1 MDCSS
6 EMTEIKHTARR
17 YLLGELTEAE
27 QSALEETYFND
38 AQVFAEVAAEENALV
53 DDYVR
58 GRLAPETRH
67 RFETVYLSRP
77 ERRARVEFAEALL
90 TRADA
95 SPASSSGDRSGSRR
109 AGWLTAWLSPRPA
122 LAAAAVAA
130 GIVIGIAL
138 WTAQQSSR
146 PGPESQ
152 QARTSNGSPSTPSTT
167 PPGPPVSPTLSVVTL
182 AMTVGAGQRS
192 SSPSAPTTL
201 EIPANT
207 DTVRLALTLRER
219 DYGRYRVI
227 VRAIGAEEVLRRDEL
242 KPSLEPSA
250 PAFTIDVPAATF
262 ASGDYMLTLQGA
274 TGTGEFDDLSQS
286 LFRVVKR

>member
-1 MDCSS
+1 
-6 EMTEIKHTARR
+6 MTDIKHTARR

-58 GRLAPETRH
+58 DRLALETRH
-67 RFETVYLSRP
+67 RFEAVYLSRP

-90 TRADA
+90 TRVDA
-95 SPASSSGDRSGSRR
+95 SPAPSIGDRSESPR
-109 AGWLTAWLSPRPA
+109 ANWLTAWLGHRPA
-122 LAAAAVAA
+122 LAMATLAAA
-130 GIVIGIAL
+130 IVLGIAV
-138 WTAQQSSR
+138 WTALRSTRQEPEQQ
-146 PGPESQ
+146 Q
-152 QARTSNGSPSTPSTT
+152 TTANASPSTPTT
-167 PPGPPVSPTLSVVTL
+167 RPPEPTVAPTLSIVTL

-192 SSPSAPTTL
+192 STPSAPTTL

-227 VRAIGAEEVLRRDEL
+227 VRAIGAEEILRRDDL
-242 KPSLEPSA
+242 KPSLEPSG
-250 PAFTIDVPAATF
+250 PAFTIDVPASTF
-262 ASGDYMLTLQGA
+262 VSGDYMLTLQGA

-286 LFRVVKR
+286 LFRVRQGS